1 MPGKPKADQQEHDDE
16 HDYRDGTGSLDDR
29 VGKLEEGQQDIR
41 GTLGEVLAILK
52 GGKPDG
58 DAAAP
63 EEKAPEGGG
72 GNIATEIQRQ
82 LAAQRQQD
90 QAAQES
96 QTLAERLGAVETSV
110 RDMAEKAPG
119 PLPRRVEKLMGW
131 H

>member
-1 MPGKPKADQQEHDDE
+1 MPGKPKTEPDATEHE
-16 HDYRDGTGSLDDR
+16 EGAGSLDDR
-29 VGKLEEGQQDIR
+29 VGALENGQHEIR
-41 GTLGEVLAILK
+41 DTLTEVLGILK
-52 GGKPDG
+52 GGKPAS
-58 DAAAP
+58 DAPAAQ
-63 EEKAPEGGG
+63 EETAPPAARGE
-72 GNIATEIQRQ
+72 NVAIEIQRQ

-110 RDMAEKAPG
+110 RDMAEKPPG